1 MKADTSLKG
10 MSVEADAQ
18 GRDAL
23 QTDRHADGPAA
34 AIEAT
39 RGLLA
44 AYDAG
49 ALNIEELAARADAVL
64 AGARSV
70 AEDPTVEPDLRLEA
84 VRLGGQLADQLIE
97 AADRADERRAGVIKM
112 VLTTLGVV
120 VSAWASG
127 RWLGQR
133 TQRGRSAEPP
143 V

>member
-1 MKADTSLKG
+1 MKSAVPPEDLLI
-10 MSVEADAQ
+10 EPDAP
-18 GRDAL
+18 DAGG
-23 QTDRHADGPAA
+23 QQQERHVDAPAA

-49 ALNIEELAARADAVL
+49 ALNIEELGSRADAVL

-97 AADRADERRAGVIKM
+97 VADRADERRAGIIRT
-112 VLTTLGVV
+112 VLATLGVV

-127 RWLGQR
+127 RWLGR
-133 TQRGRSAEPP
+133 R
-143 V
+143 